1 MPEKDQ
7 LYVKIEG
14 HQDLLQELNSV
25 DRLVKNIE
33 EADEVLDEIR
43 GLKRKTIENIRQNVM
58 ELNDRIENIHTEMPQ
73 LDEQELAADISPD
86 QDQEKDTEI
95 DESVNELHEQL
106 ETLKTE
112 LEELG

>member
-25 DRLVKNIE
+25 DHLVKNIE
-33 EADEVLDEIR
+33 EAEEVLDDIR

-58 ELNDRIENIHTEMPQ
+58 ELNDRIKNIHEEMPHPEEEG
-73 LDEQELAADISPD
+73 LKDISPS
-86 QDQEKDTEI
+86 QEANNQDTEI
-95 DESVNELHEQL
+95 DESVNELHDQL

-112 LEELG
+112 LQELE